1 MTPAGGIYQLANTS
15 GTNPSRKSSTDNQ
28 IVLGHICVQKYDR
41 LMDIAGGNQDI
52 ANLLTNYGSIGIAV
66 GPLAAS
72 MVARLVFGKSKM
84 VTNTLRLSTGW
95 LAARA
100 FLTPHVDQMQQTL
113 VALNSLVHGN
123 GFN

>member
-1 MTPAGGIYQLANTS
+1 
-15 GTNPSRKSSTDNQ
+15 
-28 IVLGHICVQKYDR
+28 
-41 LMDIAGGNQDI
+41 MDIAGGNQDI